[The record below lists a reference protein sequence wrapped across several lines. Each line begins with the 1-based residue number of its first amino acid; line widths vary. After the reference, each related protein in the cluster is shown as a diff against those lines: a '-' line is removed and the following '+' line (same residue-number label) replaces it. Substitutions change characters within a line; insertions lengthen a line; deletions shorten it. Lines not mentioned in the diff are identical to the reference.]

1 MKNCEYYR
9 ELISC
14 MLDSELDEA
23 QRSELEEHIAECAE
37 CAAVY
42 KAFAAVSETLDENM
56 QEPPEDLLDNVMQS
70 ISEKPARKKSPWLK
84 LLPVAACAAIIIIA
98 GGVIWQR
105 NDEPKETASNELET
119 AYSQSASENED
130 ALTDETEQLM
140 TEQIEIATPEG
151 ETKTVSSDAKLQ
163 SIMDAADMTD
173 FVDFVPQ
180 SEPLCELSFEKDGQT
195 VYCEL
200 FTDGDKVYANFG
212 SGFVRLDASADEI
225 KEIIK

>member
-1 MKNCEYYR
+1 
-9 ELISC
+9 
-14 MLDSELDEA
+14 MLDGELDEA
-23 QRSELEEHIAECAE
+23 QRSELEEHIAGCAE

-42 KAFAAVSETLDENM
+42 KAFASVSETLDENM

-70 ISEKPARKKSPWLK
+70 IGEKPARKKSPWLK
-84 LLPVAACAAIIIIA
+84 LLPVAACAAIVIFA

-105 NDEPKETASNELET
+105 SDEPKETASNDPEV
-119 AYSQSASENED
+119 AYTQSASESED
-130 ALTDETEQLM
+130 ALNDETEQLM
-140 TEQIEIATPEG
+140 TERVEIATPEG

-212 SGFVRLDASADEI
+212 SGFVLLDASADEI
-225 KEIIK
+225 KELIG

>member
-1 MKNCEYYR
+1 
-9 ELISC
+9 

-23 QRSELEEHIAECAE
+23 QRSELEEHIAGCAE

-70 ISEKPARKKSPWLK
+70 IGEKPARKKSPWLK

-98 GGVIWQR
+98 GGVFGHM
-105 NDEPKETASNELET
+105 NDEPKEAASNDAEV
-119 AYSQSASENED
+119 AYSQSANESED
-130 ALTDETEQLM
+130 ALNDETEQLM
-140 TEQIEIATPEG
+140 TEQVEIATPEG

-163 SIMDAADMTD
+163 SIMDAADKTD

-212 SGFVRLDASADEI
+212 SGFVLLDVSADEI
-225 KEIIK
+225 QEIIK